1 MNPIHKLTFNYL
13 SKQWFAP
20 KLEGEMAV
28 LYPLKNVVSM
38 DELSDFL
45 KNNLNYL
52 IFSLLPNFR
61 T

>member
-1 MNPIHKLTFNYL
+1 
-13 SKQWFAP
+13 
-20 KLEGEMAV
+20 MAM
-28 LYPLKNVVSM
+28 LYPLKNVTSM